1 MWTMITLMF
10 GKLPEWAKRLF
21 WTGLILILV
30 SVYVWLAFKEFNKV
44 LTNRYNEGVAAGIAQ
59 HKALVAENN
68 LTAVE
73 LIRKDMTNLSD
84 QFKNGMLKLDANQ
97 QVANDTTAKV
107 LKGLKTQQATLITK
121 DGKCV
126 PSEEFIASWNALI
139 QANALR

>member
-44 LTNRYNEGVAAGIAQ
+44 LTKRYNEGVAAGIAQ